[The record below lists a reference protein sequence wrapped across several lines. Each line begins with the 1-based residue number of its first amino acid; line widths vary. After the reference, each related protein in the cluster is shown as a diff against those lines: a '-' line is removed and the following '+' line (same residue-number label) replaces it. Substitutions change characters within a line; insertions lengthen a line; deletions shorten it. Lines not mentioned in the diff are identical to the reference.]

1 MVNSLTLTKAQ
12 NAVTAHD
19 WDTAARLYKELLR
32 KDESNIEFLKEL
44 GNIYVK
50 ANADEKAIPYY
61 EQIITF
67 HPDATDAMLSL
78 GAIYRRLKRYEDS
91 IQILQRALD
100 EGHNQASVNYTL
112 GFTYKEMGNYEDAID
127 AFESV
132 ISVNHDDVLAYNHL
146 GSIYYAQKDYNKSI
160 STFTRGLQVDPNHPI
175 LNYNLARCYE
185 AAKNY
190 PEAVRCYENALKT
203 RPGWADAIRDF
214 SELLIKCQFT
224 KQAQNLVEQ
233 SINLHPNDVN
243 LLCILGRIYLN
254 QFDYDNATKTFTK
267 AKNLKNDD
275 VIILM
280 GLSEALEKNDKISQ
294 ALETAIEAMDISPE
308 NKDVRKRYVHTLLS
322 SQRYAKAL
330 EVLKCLD
337 EETDGQD
344 LQVMDLYGQYFVC
357 RGDEEAANTYYDKIR
372 QKNHH
377 YKDYMLNAADRYIQ
391 TGNFERA
398 ESYANDFIESRPQLP
413 DGYNRLGTVYR
424 TKGELDTALKEFE
437 RSLDL
442 KKPNVFADKEIARIN
457 SLIKKQSELAVED
470 VTEEQIPEEPVEKVD
485 ELNDYLEDIV
495 VPPLAQSDEEE
506 FDYSQVGY
514 MVPELEEEEPDFWEN
529 VDGMR
534 NDVNPLIDEESDTE
548 SILSM
553 MDPKDMEPND
563 DEDEFD
569 INPADEEA
577 TEDAV
582 EGEPVAGEPVAGE
595 PVADE
600 GAAGEA
606 VADHSGVTADELSQ
620 KMLDTADSA
629 LSTANMAQQM
639 AQDVIDSQRQF
650 EESLREENDKLI
662 QEAVEKAIQEKLG
675 DIVIPEDDFELDLG
689 EASEAVEV
697 TEEEPVEVAADAE
710 PAEEVSKEVIEEE
723 PAEVVAEDDFELDLG
738 EDTEPA
744 EITEEAPAE
753 EEPVI
758 PAVNDP
764 AAMLDKIGKILN
776 DNDLAAEYEDE
787 LELFKTLRVLSNF
800 LPEGEK
806 YSFNSCRMRMKIE
819 YIISK
824 LSGKPGLLETAE
836 SLIKS
841 GVLGDEY
848 NSHLEYDK
856 EDSEVTNE
864 MIRTVILTMKKLSE
878 YLEDENLT
886 KALSVSADG
895 ILEQIELE
903 NQKSAIF

>member
-32 KDESNIEFLKEL
+32 KDESNIDFLKEL

-50 ANADEKAIPYY
+50 ANADEKAIPYF

-67 HPDATDAMLSL
+67 HPEATDAMLSL
-78 GAIYRRLKRYEDS
+78 GAIYRRLKRYEES
-91 IQILQRALD
+91 IQILQKALD

-146 GSIYYAQKDYNKSI
+146 GSIYFAQKDYTKSI

-185 AAKNY
+185 AAKIY

-330 EVLKCLD
+330 EVLKSLD

-398 ESYANDFIESRPQLP
+398 ESYANDFIDSRPQLP

-437 RSLDL
+437 RSLGL
-442 KKPNVFADKEIARIN
+442 KKPNVFANKEIARIN
-457 SLIKKQSELAVED
+457 SLIKKQSEIEAEEVP
-470 VTEEQIPEEPVEKVD
+470 EEQIVEEPAEKVD

-514 MVPELEEEEPDFWEN
+514 IAPELEEEEQDFWEN
-529 VDGMR
+529 VDGIH

-569 INPADEEA
+569 INPADEESNDDLENVA
-577 TEDAV
+577 ANESAPAASEGIPV
-582 EGEPVAGEPVAGE
+582 EAN
-595 PVADE
+595 DE
-600 GAAGEA
+600 RGGI
-606 VADHSGVTADELSQ
+606 TADELSQ

-639 AQDVIDSQRQF
+639 AQDVIDSQKQF
-650 EESLREENDKLI
+650 EENFREENDKLI

-689 EASEAVEV
+689 EDSESEPAVYV
-697 TEEEPVEVAADAE
+697 EEEPEEEAPVEVVLEEVIKE
-710 PAEEVSKEVIEEE
+710 PAEEIVEEKVTE
-723 PAEVVAEDDFELDLG
+723 EVVA
-738 EDTEPA
+738 A
-744 EITEEAPAE
+744 E
-753 EEPVI
+753 I

-848 NSHLEYDK
+848 NSLLEYNKD
-856 EDSEVTNE
+856 DSEITNE

-878 YLEDENLT
+878 YLEDEDLRT
-886 KALSVSADG
+886 ALSVSADG